1 MNEEVKWA
9 LYRSNANRGAR
20 LVLTA
25 LADNANERGMV
36 TLPVNKLATMT
47 NLSRQAIG
55 AAISKLVACGDLFEV
70 GRLSKSVTYRLA
82 CFNEAGEFIGAGAEH
97 KEAA

>member
-1 MNEEVKWA
+1 MNEGVKWA
-9 LYRSNANRGAR
+9 LYQSSANRGAR

-55 AAISKLVACGDLFEV
+55 AAISKLVAGGDLFEMSRQ
-70 GRLSKSVTYRLA
+70 GKSVTYRLA
-82 CFNEAGEFIGAGAEH
+82 CYSEAGEFIGAGAGR

>member
-1 MNEEVKWA
+1 MNVGVNWA
-9 LYRSNANRGAR
+9 LYQSNANRGAR

-36 TLPVNKLATMT
+36 TLPINKLATMT

-55 AAISKLVACGDLFEV
+55 AAISKLVAGGDLFEMSRQ
-70 GRLSKSVTYRLA
+70 GKSVTYRLA
-82 CFNEAGEFIGAGAEH
+82 CYSDAGEFIGAGADT

>member
-1 MNEEVKWA
+1 MNEGVKWA
-9 LYRSNANRGAR
+9 LYQSSANRGAR

-25 LADNANERGMV
+25 LADNANDRGVV
-36 TLPVNKLATMT
+36 TLPVNKLAAMT

-55 AAISKLVACGDLFEV
+55 GAIDRLLAGGDLAEV
-70 GRLSKSVTYRLA
+70 SRQGKSVTYRLG
-82 CFNEAGEFIGAGAEH
+82 CFDEQGNFNADEA

>member
-1 MNEEVKWA
+1 MNVGVKWA
-9 LYRSNANRGAR
+9 LYKSSANRGAR

-36 TLPVNKLATMT
+36 TLPVNRLATMT

-55 AAISKLVACGDLFEV
+55 AAISKLVACGDLFEMSRQ
-70 GRLSKSVTYRLA
+70 GKSVTYRLA
-82 CFNEAGEFIGAGAEH
+82 CFDGTGQFIGAGAEQ
-97 KEAA
+97 KEVK